1 MVYGGYPCG
10 CGGLNCEGTDA
21 MGKYWDLFLL
31 SIGITPPKE
40 AMRDK
45 WKETREEKLAE
56 KEESLRA
63 YEGEDGRAVGD
74 EGAR

>member
-1 MVYGGYPCG
+1 
-10 CGGLNCEGTDA
+10 